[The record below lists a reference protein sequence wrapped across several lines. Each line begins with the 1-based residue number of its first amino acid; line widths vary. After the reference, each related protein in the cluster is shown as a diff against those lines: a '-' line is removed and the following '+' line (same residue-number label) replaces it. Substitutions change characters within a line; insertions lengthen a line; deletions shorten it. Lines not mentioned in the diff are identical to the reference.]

1 MLEIVEK
8 LSAAANAPVFAAIEL
23 AFELRQKSRFDT
35 TLASGEAV
43 VIRLAR
49 GEMLRGGDLLRAADG
64 RVIQVVARPEPL
76 IHCQCADPT
85 GLARLA
91 YHLGNRHWPVQL
103 GDGYLR
109 IGKDAVI
116 EAMLRGLG
124 AQLVDVIAPFE
135 PEAGAYGGVTHREAD
150 GERRAFTSMA
160 PRSIQTNDGTATT
173 GSRACSAC
181 QSGLAP

>member
-8 LSAAANAPVFAAIEL
+8 LSSAVSVAVCATIEL
-23 AFELRQKSRFDT
+23 PFELRQKSRFNT

-49 GEMLRGGDLLRAADG
+49 GEILRGGDLLRAADG
-64 RVIQVVARPEPL
+64 RVIQVVARPEQL

-103 GDGYLR
+103 GEGYLR
-109 IGKDAVI
+109 IGKEAVI

-135 PEAGAYGGVTHREAD
+135 PEAGAYGGVHAHREVNGA
-150 GERRAFTSMA
+150 
-160 PRSIQTNDGTATT
+160 
-173 GSRACSAC
+173 
-181 QSGLAP
+181 SGARIHEYGAAEHSDK